1 MTIKQCHK
9 CFYYNINDRNTM
21 KILSFINEYC
31 DISKAHNKYLLT
43 DKQCPYFKD
52 WTK

>member
-21 KILSFINEYC
+21 NILSFINEWC

-43 DKQCPYFKD
+43 DKKCPYFKD
-52 WTK
+52 WTE

>member
-1 MTIKQCHK
+1 MTVEQCHK
-9 CFYYNINDRNTM
+9 CSYYNRN
-21 KILSFINEYC
+21 IHHVLSFINEWC

-43 DKQCPYFKD
+43 DKKCPYFKD